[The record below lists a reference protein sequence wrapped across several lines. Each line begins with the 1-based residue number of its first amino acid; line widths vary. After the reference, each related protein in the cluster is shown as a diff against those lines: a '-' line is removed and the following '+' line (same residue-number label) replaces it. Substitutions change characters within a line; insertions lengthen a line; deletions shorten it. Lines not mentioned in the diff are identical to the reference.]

1 MTSDEST
8 NAEVAMVAGLPA
20 TAAYDEVVW
29 RHERG
34 GSITAAEVLAKAD
47 AMRSELLAA
56 RYFYRNSAEARGK
69 RIEKLEWMLHELVA
83 SSSARVV
90 TADGRVGE
98 CSHDKVI
105 DNLACR
111 YELAHR

>member
-1 MTSDEST
+1 MTNDRNT
-8 NAEVAMVAGLPA
+8 NADVVVVAGLPA
-20 TAAYDEVVW
+20 TTAYDEVVR

-34 GSITAAEVLAKAD
+34 SSITVGEVLTRAD
-47 AMRSELLAA
+47 AMRNELLAA

-69 RIEKLEWMLHELVA
+69 RIEKLEWMLDELVA

-90 TADGRVGE
+90 TVDGRVGE
-98 CSHDKVI
+98 CSHDEVI

-111 YELAHR
+111 YEVAHR